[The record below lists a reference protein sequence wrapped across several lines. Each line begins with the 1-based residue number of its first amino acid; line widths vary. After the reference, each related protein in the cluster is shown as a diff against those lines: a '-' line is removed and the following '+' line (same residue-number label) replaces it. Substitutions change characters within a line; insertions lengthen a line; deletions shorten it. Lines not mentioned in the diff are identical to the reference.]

1 MNITSAN
8 LRGSAYFFQGRWKRI
23 ILASVFFLFTWMV
36 QHVFAEA
43 KIIVLQENAYNLNHF
58 YVSRGSEVNILNE
71 HTETLYDV
79 IMINSNTGK
88 KVLGI
93 EEWGGGQSVKLGF
106 DHEGSYLL
114 YYSRGRHGVKA
125 TTGYLQIDVVP
136 AYSL

>member
-1 MNITSAN
+1 M
-8 LRGSAYFFQGRWKRI
+8 
-23 ILASVFFLFTWMV
+23 ILASVFFLCTLAV
-36 QHVFAEA
+36 QNVGAEVQT
-43 KIIVLQENAYNLNHF
+43 IVLQEKVFNLNHF

-71 HTETLYDV
+71 RAETLYNV

-93 EEWGGGQSVKLGF
+93 EEWADGQSVQLGF

-114 YYSRGRHGVKA
+114 YYSLGRHGVKA
-125 TTGYLQIDVVP
+125 KNGYLQIDVLP